1 MQDHLPT
8 KASLRNGRFVVE
20 SLYKRG
26 GQALVYR
33 GHDSESREPV
43 IIKQN
48 YDEQSW
54 SGKGLRHEAELLA
67 QLSHPSLPRV
77 IDIFEEQGNTFLVM
91 SYVPGRDLGELM
103 RSRGREFTV
112 AEVMGWG
119 EQLLDIL
126 DYLQKHDAVIL
137 HRDINPKNI
146 RLTPDNR
153 LFLLDFGIAKRS
165 YSKTLLVG
173 GTPHFAPPEQLR
185 DEGTDLRSDLYS
197 LAATLYY
204 LLTAVEPPDSLSRV
218 SATLRSLPDP
228 LVPAQVLNSQ
238 IPAHISQALSQAMSL
253 EREDRPSNILALR
266 RKLHDEDSDY
276 EAEEEN
282 KTVVAQ
288 RRTVDAEATAVSG
301 NARERDKSSK
311 PIVIPFER
319 AQGRDATPEVL
330 RLLDALR
337 HVPPIPD
344 ALIQALIEFMDSP
357 PELRPS
363 LLKRYAGLLN
373 NHQDKSAHVVLNFIE
388 CLHADCY
395 LEPDVKAQLRQQLGR
410 LMAEKLLAGLS
421 SGPDEERGN
430 GLVAVEDLI
439 SQGKLSESK
448 AQRKRLR
455 MLLLWMT
462 RGAIIATAIQVGFQL
477 LAHQTL
483 LDILFSGSG
492 HRTLWANLF
501 LCAYTIFLFA
511 LIRQL
516 SGTRPPKNGYA
527 LWLAI
532 PGLGYGLTLAAV
544 LLQDL
549 FALIG

>member
-1 MQDHLPT
+1 MQDPLPP
-8 KASLRNGRFVVE
+8 KASLRNGRYIVE

-33 GHDSESREPV
+33 GHDSETRETV

-48 YDEQSW
+48 DDEQNW
-54 SGKGLRHEAELLA
+54 SRKGLRHEAELLA

-77 IDIFEEQGNTFLVM
+77 IDTFEEQGNTFLVM

-112 AEVMGWG
+112 AEVMGWA

-185 DEGTDLRSDLYS
+185 DEGTDHRSDIYS
-197 LAATLYY
+197 LAATLYC
-204 LLTAVEPPDSLSRV
+204 LLTAVEPPDSLSRA
-218 SATLRSLPDP
+218 SATLKGLPDP

-238 IPAHISQALSQAMSL
+238 IPAHISRALLQAMSL
-253 EREDRPSNILALR
+253 EREDRPFSILALR
-266 RKLHDEDSDY
+266 RKLRDEDKDY
-276 EAEEEN
+276 EEEEEI
-282 KTVVAQ
+282 KTVVSQ

-301 NARERDKSSK
+301 KELERDKSSK

-319 AQGRDATPEVL
+319 AQGRDATPEAL
-330 RLLDALR
+330 QLLDALR

-344 ALIQALIEFMDSP
+344 DLIQTLIEFMDSP
-357 PELRPS
+357 PELRPR
-363 LLKRYAGLLN
+363 LLKRYARLLN
-373 NHQDKSAHVVLNFIE
+373 NRKADSAHVVLNFID

-395 LEPDVKAQLRQQLGR
+395 LEPNVKAQLRQQLGR

-421 SGPDEERGN
+421 SSPDEERGN
-430 GLVAVEDLI
+430 DLVAVEDMM
-439 SQGKLSESK
+439 SQEKLSESK
-448 AQRKRLR
+448 AHRKRLR
-455 MLLLWMT
+455 TLLIWIT

-477 LAHQTL
+477 LTDQTL
-483 LDILFSGSG
+483 LDILLSSSG

-501 LCAYTIFLFA
+501 LCAYTVFLFA

-516 SGTRPPKNGYA
+516 SGIRPPKNGYA
-527 LWLAI
+527 LWLALL
-532 PGLGYGLTLAAV
+532 GLGYGLTLAGV